1 MRPAQREGIL
11 IPKRYDGLSNV
22 SSWSTRRYTVTGFV
36 AVFILVFGLGAW
48 SVFTQISG
56 AVVGIG
62 VVEVETKR
70 QVVQHATG
78 GVVGQIL
85 VKEGQ
90 EVNAGDTLIVFDDT
104 FDRAELKVIE
114 SQLFPMLSKRA
125 RLEAEQSGAAMPTF
139 DQELVDRAKTNA
151 TDASTIK
158 MQLNL
163 LKARRETRDQQIDQ
177 LKERKIQVDK
187 QIDGLTSR
195 VEGLERQADLIRGDL
210 KGQQEL
216 LKKGLTQRAR
226 VTALERDLA
235 QTEGSREEALSS
247 IAEANAKIAEIQLA
261 LINVTSQ
268 MREEAIKEL
277 NETDARVAELRERR
291 NTILATLARIE
302 VKAPM
307 SGRVFNTSVH
317 ALRQVIR
324 AAEPIMEIVP
334 KDVNLVI
341 SVQVPPNQIDQV
353 HVGQHAVIR
362 FETFDRRHTPDLAGK
377 VKRVSA
383 DIITNERTGQSYYTV
398 QLTMNPGEEKFL
410 GPQAEILPGMPVEA
424 FIQTTART
432 PFDYLV
438 RPLTSYFGK
447 SMLER

>member
-1 MRPAQREGIL
+1 MSAQS
-11 IPKRYDGLSNV
+11 PDY
-22 SSWSTRRYTVTGFV
+22 SWSVRRYSIIGFIT
-36 AVFILVFGLGAW
+36 VFILVFGLGAW
-48 SVFTQISG
+48 SVFTQIAG

-85 VKEGQ
+85 AKEGQ
-90 EVNAGDTLIVFDDT
+90 SVKAGDTLIVFDDT

-114 SQLFPMLSKRA
+114 SQLFPLLGMRG
-125 RLEAEQSGAAMPTF
+125 RLAAEQDGTAEPTF
-139 DQELVDRAKTNA
+139 DPELVERAKTSPTEA
-151 TDASTIK
+151 TIIK
-158 MQLNL
+158 TQLEL
-163 LKARRETRDQQIDQ
+163 LKARRLTRDQQIDQ
-177 LKERKIQVDK
+177 LKERQIQVNK
-187 QIDGLTSR
+187 QIEGLKSR
-195 VEGLERQADLIRGDL
+195 IEGLEKQAVLIQGDL
-210 KGQQEL
+210 EGQQEL

-226 VTALERDLA
+226 VTALERDL
-235 QTEGSREEALSS
+235 TEAKGNREEALSA
-247 IAEANAKIAEIQLA
+247 IAESNAKIAEIQLG
-261 LINVTSQ
+261 LINVSAQ

-277 NETDARVAELRERR
+277 NETDARVSELRERR
-291 NTILATLARIE
+291 NTILATLSRIE

-334 KDVNLVI
+334 EDVKLVI

-362 FETFDRRHTPDLAGK
+362 FETFDRRHTPDLAGT
-377 VKRVSA
+377 VKRLSA

-398 QLTMNPGEEKFL
+398 QVTINPGEEKFL
-410 GPQAEILPGMPVEA
+410 GPTAEILPGMPAEA
-424 FIQTTART
+424 FIQTTERT

>member
-1 MRPAQREGIL
+1 MSSQSPA
-11 IPKRYDGLSNV
+11 DN
-22 SSWSTRRYTVTGFV
+22 SWSVRRYSIIGFLT
-36 AVFILVFGLGAW
+36 VFILVFGLGAW
-48 SVFTQISG
+48 SVFTQIAG

-78 GVVGQIL
+78 GVVGEIL

-90 EVNAGDTLIVFDDT
+90 HVKAGDTLIIFDDT

-114 SQLFPMLSKRA
+114 SQLFPLLGMRG
-125 RLEAEQSGAAMPTF
+125 RLMAEQDDAPKPTF
-139 DQELVDRAKTNA
+139 DPELVERAKTSPTEA
-151 TDASTIK
+151 TIIK
-158 MQLNL
+158 TQIEL
-163 LKARRETRDQQIDQ
+163 LEARRLTRDQQIDQ
-177 LKERKIQVDK
+177 LKERQVQVNK
-187 QIDGLTSR
+187 QIEGLNSR
-195 VEGLERQADLIRGDL
+195 IDGLERQAELIQGDL
-210 KGQQEL
+210 EGQQEL

-226 VTALERDLA
+226 VTALERDL
-235 QTEGSREEALSS
+235 TEANGNRQEALSS
-247 IAEANAKIAEIQLA
+247 IAESKARISEIQLG
-261 LINVTSQ
+261 LINVSAQ

-291 NTILATLARIE
+291 NTILATLSRIE

-317 ALRQVIR
+317 AVRQVVR

-334 KDVNLVI
+334 ENVKLVI
-341 SVQVPPNQIDQV
+341 SVQVPPAQIDQV

-362 FETFDRRHTPDLAGK
+362 FETFDRRHTPDLQGT

-398 QLTMNPGEEKFL
+398 QVTINPGEEKFL
-410 GPQAEILPGMPVEA
+410 GPQAEILPGMPAEA
-424 FIQTTART
+424 FIQTTERT